1 MSNFTLTKKLLII
14 LVWTIF
20 SYLFSSYIVD
30 TNSIQDGLFVLLVC
44 AGLWMSEIIPLPVTA
59 LLVPVF
65 AYFFKILSPVAAMG
79 PFSNTI
85 IFLFMGGFTL
95 AALLNKHG
103 IDLWLAERVIKFSR
117 GSLWLSVIG
126 FYAIT
131 SLLSMFISNTATTA
145 MMVPIAVS
153 LIDKKFPRMRTMLVL
168 GTAYAANI
176 GGNGTVVGSP
186 PNAIAAAALNL
197 TFFDWLKIGF
207 PTTML
212 MFPFVIIALRFV
224 IKPENNAYVNRIDTS
239 AFRWTPRAKGT
250 ILLFLFTVLC
260 WIFSSQISAY
270 IGLKKFDHMIAILI
284 TALAPAFGLLSWK
297 DLEKKIGWG
306 ILIIFGGGLC
316 LSSILAT
323 TGTTEWIASS
333 IFNAI
338 SAAPLWVILITSIA
352 MMVFLTEISS
362 NTGSAAILVPVMFAL
377 SDQFSPSFAY
387 AMVFGIGL
395 AANCAFMLPIATPPN
410 ALVYGT
416 GFIKQKQMLKTG
428 MILNI
433 FSIAIIF
440 VLLSLFI

>member
-1 MSNFTLTKKLLII
+1 MSNFSLTKKLLII

-65 AYFFKILSPVAAMG
+65 AYFFKILSPVAAMA

-207 PTTML
+207 PTTIL

-250 ILLFLFTVLC
+250 IMLFLFTVLC

-338 SAAPLWVILITSIA
+338 SDAPLWVILITSIA

-377 SDQFSPSFAY
+377 SDQFSPTFAY

-416 GFIKQKQMLKTG
+416 GLIKQEQMLKTG

>member
-1 MSNFTLTKKLLII
+1 
-14 LVWTIF
+14 
-20 SYLFSSYIVD
+20 
-30 TNSIQDGLFVLLVC
+30 
-44 AGLWMSEIIPLPVTA
+44 MSEIIPLPVTA

-65 AYFFKILSPVAAMG
+65 AYFFKILSPVAAMA

-207 PTTML
+207 PTTIL
-212 MFPFVIIALRFV
+212 MFPFVIIALRFI
-224 IKPENNAYVNRIDTS
+224 IKPENNSYVNRIDTS

-250 ILLFLFTVLC
+250 IMLFLFTVLC

>member
-1 MSNFTLTKKLLII
+1 MSKFSLTKKLLII
-14 LVWTIF
+14 LAWTIF

-30 TNSIQDGLFVLLVC
+30 TNSIQDGLFVLLIC

-65 AYFFKILSPVAAMG
+65 AYFFKILSPVAAMA

-207 PTTML
+207 PTTIL
-212 MFPFVIIALRFV
+212 MFPFVIIALQFI
-224 IKPENNAYVNRIDTS
+224 IKPENNSYVNRIDTS

-250 ILLFLFTVLC
+250 IMLFLFTVLC

>member
-1 MSNFTLTKKLLII
+1 MSNFSLTKKLLII

-65 AYFFKILSPVAAMG
+65 AYFFKILSPVAAMA

-153 LIDKKFPRMRTMLVL
+153 LIDKEFPRMRTMLVL

-197 TFFDWLKIGF
+197 TFFDWLKIGL
-207 PTTML
+207 PTTIL
-212 MFPFVIIALRFV
+212 MFPFVVIALRFV

-239 AFRWTPRAKGT
+239 AFTWTPRAKGT

-377 SDQFSPSFAY
+377 SDQFTPSFAY

>member
-65 AYFFKILSPVAAMG
+65 AYFFKILSPVAAMA

-207 PTTML
+207 PTTIL

-224 IKPENNAYVNRIDTS
+224 IKPENNAYVNQIDTS

-338 SAAPLWVILITSIA
+338 SDAPLWVILITSIA

-433 FSIAIIF
+433 FSIAVIF
-440 VLLSLFI
+440 VLLSLII

>member
-1 MSNFTLTKKLLII
+1 MSNFSLTKKLLII
-14 LVWTIF
+14 IAWMIF
-20 SYLFSSYIVD
+20 SYLLSSYIVD
-30 TNSIQDGLFVLLVC
+30 INSIQGGLFVLLLC

-59 LLVPVF
+59 LLVPAF
-65 AYFFKILSPVAAMG
+65 AYFFKILSPVEAMA

-103 IDLWLAERVIKFSR
+103 IDLWLAERVIKFAR

-153 LIDKKFPRMRTMLVL
+153 LIDKKFPRMRTMLIL

-186 PNAIAAAALNL
+186 PNAIAAAALNIS
-197 TFFDWLKIGF
+197 FFDWFKVGF
-207 PTTML
+207 PAML
-212 MFPFVIIALRFV
+212 AMFPLVIFALWYV
-224 IKPENNAYVNRIDTS
+224 IKPENDAYVNHIDSS
-239 AFRWTPRAKGT
+239 AFTWTPLAKGT
-250 ILLFLFTVLC
+250 IALFLFTVTC
-260 WIFSSQISAY
+260 WILSSQISSY
-270 IGLKKFDHMIAILI
+270 LGLKKFDHMIAILI

-316 LSSILAT
+316 LSTVLAT

-338 SAAPLWVILITSIA
+338 SNAPLWVILMTSIA

-377 SDQFSPSFAY
+377 SDQFNPAFAY

-416 GFIKQKQMLKTG
+416 GYIEQKQMLKTG

-433 FSIAIIF
+433 FSICVVFAL
-440 VLLSLFI
+440 VSLLI

>member
-1 MSNFTLTKKLLII
+1 MSNFSLTKKLLII

-65 AYFFKILSPVAAMG
+65 AYFFKILSPVAAMA

-197 TFFDWLKIGF
+197 TFFDWIKIGF
-207 PTTML
+207 PTTIL

-433 FSIAIIF
+433 FSIAVIF
-440 VLLSLFI
+440 VLLSLII

>member
-1 MSNFTLTKKLLII
+1 MSNFSLTKKLLII

-65 AYFFKILSPVAAMG
+65 AYFFKILSPVAAMA

-197 TFFDWLKIGF
+197 TFFDCIKICF
-207 PTTML
+207 PTTIL

-224 IKPENNAYVNRIDTS
+224 IKPENNAYVNQIDTS

-338 SAAPLWVILITSIA
+338 SDAPLWVILITSIA

-433 FSIAIIF
+433 FSIAVIF
-440 VLLSLFI
+440 VLLSLII

>member
-65 AYFFKILSPVAAMG
+65 AYFFKILSPVAAMA

-176 GGNGTVVGSP
+176 GGHGTVVGSP

-207 PTTML
+207 PTTIL

-224 IKPENNAYVNRIDTS
+224 IKPENNAYVNQIDTS

-338 SAAPLWVILITSIA
+338 SDAPLWVILITSIA

-433 FSIAIIF
+433 FSIAVIF
-440 VLLSLFI
+440 VLLSLII

>member
-65 AYFFKILSPVAAMG
+65 AYFFKILSPVAAMA

-207 PTTML
+207 PTTIL

-224 IKPENNAYVNRIDTS
+224 IKPENNAYVNQIDTS

-362 NTGSAAILVPVMFAL
+362 NTGSAAILVPFMFAL

-433 FSIAIIF
+433 FSIAVIF
-440 VLLSLFI
+440 VLLSLII

>member
-1 MSNFTLTKKLLII
+1 MSNLNLVKKLFII
-14 LVWTIF
+14 SLWVV
-20 SYLFSSYIVD
+20 SSYIFSSAVVEID
-30 TNSIQDGLFVLLVC
+30 SVKNGLFILMIC

-59 LLVPVF
+59 LLVPVL
-65 AYFFKILSPVAAMG
+65 AYFFKILSPVAAMA

-103 IDLWLAERVIKFSR
+103 IDLWLAERVIRVAR
-117 GSLWLSVIG
+117 GSLWLSVVG

-153 LIDKKFPRMRTMLVL
+153 LIDKQFPRMRTMLIL

-186 PNAIAAAALNL
+186 PNAIAAAALNIS
-197 TFFDWLKIGF
+197 FFDWFKIGF
-207 PTTML
+207 PTML
-212 MFPFVIIALRFV
+212 VMFPLVIIALWYV
-224 IKPENNAYVNRIDTS
+224 IKPESDAYVNRVDSSTFI
-239 AFRWTPRAKGT
+239 WTPLAKGT
-250 ILLFLFTVLC
+250 IALFLFTVTC
-260 WIFSSQISAY
+260 WILSSQLSSY
-270 IGLKKFDHMIAILI
+270 LGLKKFDHMIAILI

-316 LSSILAT
+316 LSTVLAT

-338 SAAPLWVILITSIA
+338 SNAPLWVILMTSIA

-377 SDQFSPSFAY
+377 SDQFNPAFAY

-416 GFIKQKQMLKTG
+416 GYIEQKQMLKTG

-433 FSIAIIF
+433 FSICVVFALVSFLI
-440 VLLSLFI
+440 

>member
-1 MSNFTLTKKLLII
+1 MSNLTLTKKII
-14 LVWTIF
+14 TILAWALF
-20 SYLFSSYIVD
+20 SYLFSAYIVD
-30 TNSIQDGLFVLLVC
+30 TSAIQDGLFILLLC

-65 AYFFKILSPVAAMG
+65 AYFFKILSPVAAMA

-103 IDLWLAERVIKFSR
+103 IDLWLAERVIKLAR
-117 GSLWLSVIG
+117 GSLWLSLIG

-153 LIDKKFPRMRTMLVL
+153 LIDKQFPRMRTMLIL

-207 PTTML
+207 PTAFL
-212 MFPFVIIALRFV
+212 MFPLVITALWFV
-224 IKPENNAYVNRIDTS
+224 IKPEQNAYVNRIDTS
-239 AFRWTPRAKGT
+239 TFKWTSLAKGT
-250 ILLFLFTVLC
+250 IALFLFTVVC
-260 WIFSSQISAY
+260 WVFSSQISTY

-284 TALAPAFGLLSWK
+284 TALAPAFGLISWK

-316 LSSILAT
+316 LSSVLAV

-338 SAAPLWVILITSIA
+338 STAPLWMILIISIA

-377 SDQFSPSFAY
+377 SDQFSPEFAY

-416 GFIKQKQMLKTG
+416 GYIEQKQMLKTG

-433 FSIAIIF
+433 FSIAVIF
-440 VLLSLFI
+440 ILLSLLI

>member
-1 MSNFTLTKKLLII
+1 MSNLPFLKKLF
-14 LVWTIF
+14 TITLWIVF
-20 SYLFSSYIVD
+20 SYAFSSIVVEIE
-30 TNSIQDGLFVLLVC
+30 TIRDGLFILMIC

-59 LLVPVF
+59 LLVPVL
-65 AYFFKILSPVAAMG
+65 AYFFKILSPVAAMA

-103 IDLWLAERVIKFSR
+103 IDLWLAERVIKLAR
-117 GSLWLSVIG
+117 GSLWLSVVG

-153 LIDKKFPRMRTMLVL
+153 LIDKQFPRMRTMLIL

-186 PNAIAAAALNL
+186 PNAIAAAALNIS
-197 TFFDWLKIGF
+197 FFDWFKIGF
-207 PTTML
+207 PSMLL
-212 MFPFVIIALRFV
+212 MFPLVIFSLWFI
-224 IKPENNAYVNRIDTS
+224 IKPESDAYVNRVDS
-239 AFRWTPRAKGT
+239 SNFNWTPLAKGT
-250 ILLFLFTVLC
+250 IALFLFTVIC

-270 IGLKKFDHMIAILI
+270 LGLKKFDHMIAILI

-316 LSSILAT
+316 LSAILAT

-338 SAAPLWVILITSIA
+338 STAPLWVILVTSIA

-377 SDQFSPSFAY
+377 SDQFSPAFAY

-416 GFIKQKQMLKTG
+416 GYIEQKQMLKTG
-428 MILNI
+428 MMLNI
-433 FSIAIIF
+433 FSIVVIF
-440 VLLSLFI
+440 VLLSILI

>member
-65 AYFFKILSPVAAMG
+65 AYFFKILSPVAAMA

-197 TFFDWLKIGF
+197 TFFDWIKIGF
-207 PTTML
+207 PTTIL

-333 IFNAI
+333 IFNTI

>member
-1 MSNFTLTKKLLII
+1 MSNFTITKKLLII

-59 LLVPVF
+59 LMVPVF
-65 AYFFKILSPVAAMG
+65 AYFFKILSPVAAMA

-207 PTTML
+207 PTTIL

-433 FSIAIIF
+433 FSIAVIF
-440 VLLSLFI
+440 VLLSLII